1 MESTNVPY
9 HFIYRIIFVGDASVG
24 KTAIANALISDR
36 VPVLYSPTI
45 GIDFFS
51 TINVLN
57 DETIIKSQIWDTA
70 GQEYYLSIVESYF
83 RNIISAF
90 LIYDVSKRITFENIT
105 QWINRITDIN
115 DSKIFF
121 VLIGNKTDLKR
132 EVSEEEGKQYAEK
145 NGLLFFETTKKN
157 RKEIR
162 LMFYDVIEHIY
173 SQMKDDNN
181 HSGIKKYNNNNDN
194 NHVLVKNSLPPSKW
208 DCCPIS

>member
-24 KTAIANALISDR
+24 KTALANALISDR

-90 LIYDVSKRITFENIT
+90 LIYDVSKRTTFENIRR
-105 QWINRITDIN
+105 WMNHITKIN
-115 DSKIFF
+115 DSKIIF

-132 EVSEEEGKQYAEK
+132 EVSKKEGKKFAEE
-145 NGLLFFETTKKN
+145 NNLLFFETTK
-157 RKEIR
+157 RKRNEIR

-173 SQMKDDNN
+173 SEMKDDNN
-181 HSGIKKYNNNNDN
+181 HSGIKKYNYDN
-194 NHVLVKNSLPPSKW
+194 NHILVKNSLPPSKW